1 MPSPSDDASDIAAS
15 GVAAGVAFDP
25 LTEPLALLERAS
37 GEQLSG
43 EPGSDGQLGESS
55 VAPKPAYWPC
65 LRCGANISIEESAST
80 SCGAG
85 FLETPEVP
93 RTATHGLRLGAGEI
107 SNQTKALIMIGGSL
121 GLLVVLLGLMYLLGT
136 VF

>member
-1 MPSPSDDASDIAAS
+1 MPSPSDGASDIAPS
-15 GVAAGVAFDP
+15 GVTAGVSFDP
-25 LTEPLALLERAS
+25 LTAPLALLERAS

-65 LRCGANISIEESAST
+65 LRCGANVSIEESACT

-93 RTATHGLRLGAGEI
+93 RTATHGLRHGGEI